1 MELEKII
8 EPIGTELAAV
18 RNLYSRQLKSRFDPI
33 NKIGKYLLRSRG
45 KFFRPILVLLSAKL
59 GDKPVSQK
67 EISVGAAVELIHSA
81 SLIHDDIIDE
91 ASLRRKQKTLN
102 IKWGNAV
109 SVIAGDFLLAK
120 AFDIISRLD
129 ETAVLTVFSRTAGVM
144 CEAEIMQLA
153 NAYNFEIT
161 SGRYLEIIKKKSA
174 CLISDCC
181 RVGGILG
188 RLPREKVESL
198 SIYGLNLGI
207 AFQISDDC
215 LDLMGNEPDMG
226 KMVWQDMDKGKI
238 TLPVIFMLKNTDKK
252 KRVRLTEL
260 IKFGGADGYRILK
273 EEALNCGAV
282 EESRK
287 VASRYVRLAK
297 SKLRSSR
304 NKVKDN
310 LCELADYVLERR
322 N

>member
-8 EPIGTELAAV
+8 KPIGMELAAV
-18 RNLYSRQLKSRFDPI
+18 RDIYSRQFKSRFEPI
-33 NKIGKYLLRSRG
+33 SKIGKYLLRTRG

-59 GDKPVSQK
+59 GGESVLRK

-91 ASLRRKQKTLN
+91 ATLRRSQKTLN

-120 AFDIISRLD
+120 AFDIISGLD
-129 ETAVLTVFSRTAGVM
+129 EPEILTVFSKTAGVM
-144 CEAEIMQLA
+144 CEAEMMQLA
-153 NAYNFEIT
+153 NAYNLEIT

-181 RVGGILG
+181 RVGGMLG
-188 RLPREKVESL
+188 HLPREKVESL
-198 SIYGLNLGI
+198 SLYGLNLGV

-215 LDLMGNEPDMG
+215 LDLMGNETDMG
-226 KMVWQDMDKGKI
+226 KTVWQDVDKGKI
-238 TLPVIFMLKNTDKK
+238 TLPMIFMLRNADR
-252 KRVRLTEL
+252 KRRIRFAEL
-260 IKFGGADGYRILK
+260 IRFGGAAGYRVLK

-282 EESRK
+282 EESK
-287 VASRYVRLAK
+287 EVASRYVRLAK
-297 SKLRSSR
+297 SKLRSYRSGIT
-304 NKVKDN
+304 DN